1 MLVELTMHTT
11 PPHPS
16 GNSPIDGIRILAL
29 LPEQWRKDL
38 RQANGEIVIRVDT
51 DDATTSAEIQE
62 TVIAALADTA
72 INHWR
77 LQTCN
82 PVTTHS
88 TTDSTPAPN
97 RVREAPESGSL
108 GRPQL

>member
-1 MLVELTMHTT
+1 
-11 PPHPS
+11 
-16 GNSPIDGIRILAL
+16 
-29 LPEQWRKDL
+29 
-38 RQANGEIVIRVDT
+38 
-51 DDATTSAEIQE
+51 DATTSAEIQE

-88 TTDSTPAPN
+88 TTDSTPGAFTGTSHDP
-97 RVREAPESGSL
+97 VRYTEDT
-108 GRPQL
+108 R